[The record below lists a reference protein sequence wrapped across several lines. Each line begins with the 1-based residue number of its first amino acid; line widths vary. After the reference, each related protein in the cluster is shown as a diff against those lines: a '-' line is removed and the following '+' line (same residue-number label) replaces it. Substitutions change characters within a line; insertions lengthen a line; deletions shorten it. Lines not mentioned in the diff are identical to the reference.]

1 MNAILDA
8 LSAGLPVLLPQFALT
23 LALLMIGASLY
34 MIITPYKELPLIREG
49 NAAAGVT
56 FGGTMVALSLPLA
69 ATLATSRA
77 ILDVLLWGIVAI
89 VLQLIVFFVVSM
101 LLRGMRGQIEAGNVA
116 AATLLACIQIAV
128 AILNAAAMAG

>member
-23 LALLMIGASLY
+23 LALLMIGSSLY
-34 MIITPYKELPLIREG
+34 MIITPYRELPLIRAG
-49 NAAAGVT
+49 NAAAGVN
-56 FGGTMVALSLPLA
+56 FGGTIIALALPLA

-89 VLQLIVFFVVSM
+89 VLQLVVFFIVSA

-116 AATLLACIQIAV
+116 AATLLAAVQVAV